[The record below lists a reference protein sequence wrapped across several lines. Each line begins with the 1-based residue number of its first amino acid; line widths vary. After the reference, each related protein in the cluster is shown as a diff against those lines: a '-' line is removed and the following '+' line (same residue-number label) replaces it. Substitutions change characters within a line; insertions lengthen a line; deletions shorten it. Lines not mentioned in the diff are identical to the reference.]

1 MQQNIYDHP
10 VFFSQYQA
18 LRDSDT
24 GLNGVLEQPALRG
37 ALPPLAGIDIL
48 DLGCGFGDF
57 ARWARGEGAASV
69 TAVDLSERMLE
80 QARAR
85 TQDPAIQYQCAGI
98 EDFQPPA
105 AAYDL
110 AVSSLALHYVE
121 DYAAA
126 AARVF
131 AALRPG
137 GVFALTV
144 EHPICTA
151 SPQGWAL
158 DAAGEPS
165 HWTLD
170 AYFQQDARASRWF
183 VDGVIKHH
191 RTVESYVKGLL
202 DAGFQLLH
210 LGEPA
215 PDPQILAH
223 RDGLRPHARRPA
235 LLLLSA
241 RKPAR

>member
-24 GLNGVLEQPALRG
+24 GLNGALEQPALRD
-37 ALPPLAGIDIL
+37 ALPPLSGADVL

-57 ARWARGEGAASV
+57 ARWARAQGAASV

-85 TQDPAIQYQCAGI
+85 TCDSDIQYRRAGI
-98 EDFQPPA
+98 EDFQSPA
-105 AAYDL
+105 GAYDL
-110 AVSSLALHYVE
+110 AVSSLALHYVA
-121 DYAAA
+121 DYAAV

-170 AYFQQDARASRWF
+170 AYFQQGARETRWF
-183 VDGVIKHH
+183 VDGVIKQH
-191 RTVESYVKGLL
+191 RTVESYVAGLL
-202 DAGFQLLH
+202 GAGFQLLH

-215 PDPQILAH
+215 PDERALA
-223 RDGLRPHARRPA
+223 RQDGLRPHARRPA
-235 LLLLSA
+235 LLLLTA
-241 RKPAR
+241 RKPAL

>member
-10 VFFSQYQA
+10 IFFSQYQA

-37 ALPPLAGIDIL
+37 ALPPLVGADVL

-85 TQDPAIQYQCAGI
+85 TQDSAIQYRRVAI
-98 EDFQPPA
+98 EDYQPPA
-105 AAYDL
+105 DAYDL
-110 AVSSLALHYVE
+110 AVSSLALHYVAN
-121 DYAAA
+121 YAAV

-151 SPQGWAL
+151 SPQGL
-158 DAAGEPS
+158 GAGRGGRAI
-165 HWTLD
+165 TLD
-170 AYFQQDARASRWF
+170 AGRVFPARRAHKPLVRRRRDQAAPHGGELCGRLAGRRLPTASPGR
-183 VDGVIKHH
+183 
-191 RTVESYVKGLL
+191 
-202 DAGFQLLH
+202 A
-210 LGEPA
+210 A
-215 PDPQILAH
+215 PDPQTLAY

-235 LLLLSA
+235 LLLLVA

>member
-24 GLNGVLEQPALRG
+24 GLNGALEQPALRG
-37 ALPPLAGIDIL
+37 ALPPLTGAEVL

-57 ARWARGEGAASV
+57 ARWARAQGAAGV

-85 TQDPAIQYQCAGI
+85 TQDQAIQYQCAAI
-98 EDFQPPA
+98 EDFQPSA
-105 AAYDL
+105 EAYDL
-110 AVSSLALHYVE
+110 AVSSLALHYVA
-121 DYAAA
+121 DYAAV

-131 AALRPG
+131 AALKPG

-151 SPQGWAL
+151 SPRGWAL
-158 DAAGEPS
+158 DEAGRQA

-170 AYFQQDARASRWF
+170 GYFRQDARETRWF

-191 RTVESYVKGLL
+191 RTVESYVAGLL
-202 DAGFQLLH
+202 GAGFQLLH

-215 PDPQILAH
+215 PDERALA
-223 RDGLRPHARRPA
+223 RQQGLRPHARRPA
-235 LLLLSA
+235 LLLLTA
-241 RKPAR
+241 RKPML

>member
-18 LRDSDT
+18 LRDSDG
-24 GLNGVLEQPALRG
+24 GLNGALEQPALRG
-37 ALPPLAGIDIL
+37 ALPPLAGTEVL

-57 ARWARGEGAASV
+57 ARWARTEGAASV

-80 QARAR
+80 LARAR
-85 TQDPAIQYQCAGI
+85 TRDPAIQYRCAAI
-98 EDFQPPA
+98 EDFQAPPD
-105 AAYDL
+105 AYDL
-110 AVSSLALHYVE
+110 AVSSLALHYVA
-121 DYAAA
+121 DYAAVT
-126 AARVF
+126 ARVF

-158 DAAGEPS
+158 DEAGRQT

-170 AYFQQDARASRWF
+170 AYFRQSARETRWF

-191 RTVESYVKGLL
+191 RTVESYVTGLL
-202 DAGFQLLH
+202 GAGFQLFH
-210 LGEPA
+210 LGEPT
-215 PDPQILAH
+215 PDEQALA
-223 RDGLRPHARRPA
+223 RQDGLQPHTRRPA
-235 LLLLSA
+235 LLLLTA
-241 RKPAR
+241 RKPAL